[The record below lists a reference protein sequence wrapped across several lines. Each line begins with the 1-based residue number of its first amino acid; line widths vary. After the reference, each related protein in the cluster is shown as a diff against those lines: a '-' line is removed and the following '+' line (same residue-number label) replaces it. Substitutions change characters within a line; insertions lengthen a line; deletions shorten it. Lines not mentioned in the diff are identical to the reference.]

1 MSMPPGMPPS
11 MMEPMSLPEPPAL
24 GIERTSRSW
33 PLLRIAI
40 VGVAQALALFAM
52 TWLLDNVKVSG
63 WLPALAAV
71 AFLALL
77 NAVLWPIAV
86 RLTLPLI
93 TWTVGLFT
101 FVLNGLFVNLTAWVI
116 DGFEVGSFWSG
127 LVVAFALT
135 IVNLTVGGLVNIDD
149 EHVWRQHVVKRLV
162 RRHEQPDHTD
172 EPGFLFIQI
181 DGLGHDVLRDAMAS
195 GHAPMLAGLVEGG
208 THRLVGWECD
218 LSSQTGAMQ
227 AGILLGDNSNM
238 PAFRWYEKDTGRIMV
253 SNRPKDAAE
262 IEHRQS
268 SGHGLL
274 ANGGASRANVF
285 SGDAP
290 DTMLTFSTVLES
302 RSSDTRIGYA
312 MATPYTLM
320 RIIALSIA
328 DIARELRAAHR
339 AKKDGVEPQM
349 HRGGVYPLLRAATTV
364 VLSEMTIAM
373 LIADIER
380 GVPATYADFVGYDEV
395 AHHSGIAAPEALDT
409 LRRTDEHLRRLLTM
423 IADAPRPY
431 YVVILSDHG
440 QTQGSTFEQRYGQ
453 SLEDLVHE
461 LAREAA
467 ITAPVLAGESWNNVN
482 GMLSDA
488 AAEQSRLGRTVARVT
503 RKKTDHGEVALGPA
517 TETQAKADDG
527 DVVVL
532 ASGNLGLLSIT
543 HIEGR
548 ATRQQLEA
556 IHPGLIEGLAAHD
569 GVGWVLVRDDELGD
583 LAIGAEGVH
592 HLRDGTV
599 EGSDPLASFGRNAAD
614 HLRRTSS
621 FGNCPDLLVNSF
633 YDPAA
638 DEGAAFE
645 ELIGFHGGMG
655 GAQCH
660 PFVMAP
666 ANLPVA
672 EPLVGALSIHDLF
685 KSWVAPVEDAI
696 A

>member
-1 MSMPPGMPPS
+1 MSVPPPD
-11 MMEPMSLPEPPAL
+11 L

-40 VGVAQALALFAM
+40 VGIAQALALFAM

-63 WLPALAAV
+63 WAAALTAV

-77 NAVLWPIAV
+77 NAVVWPIAV

-116 DGFEVGSFWSG
+116 DGFDVGSFWSG

-135 IVNLTVGGLVNIDD
+135 LVNLTVGALVNIDD
-149 EHVWRQHVVKRLV
+149 EHIWRQKVVKRLV
-162 RRHEQPDHTD
+162 RRHEPPDHTD

-195 GHAPMLAGLVEGG
+195 GHAPMLAGLVENG
-208 THRLVGWECD
+208 THRLLGWECD

-268 SGHGLL
+268 TGNGLL
-274 ANGGASRANVF
+274 ADGGASRANVF

-290 DTMLTFSTVLES
+290 DTILTFSTVLES
-302 RSSDTRIGYA
+302 HGDSSRIGYA

-328 DIARELRAAHR
+328 DIARELRAARR
-339 AKKDGVEPQM
+339 ARKDGVEPRM

-364 VLSEMTIAM
+364 VLSELTIAM

-395 AHHSGIAAPEALDT
+395 AHHSGLAAPEALDT
-409 LRRTDEHLRRLLTM
+409 LRRTDENLRRLLTM
-423 IADAPRPY
+423 LPDAPRPY

-440 QTQGSTFEQRYGQ
+440 QTQGSTFEQRYGE
-453 SLEDLVHE
+453 SLEDVVHG

-467 ITAPVLAGESWNNVN
+467 IAAPVLAGESWNNVN

-488 AAEQSRLGRTVARVT
+488 AADESRLGKTVARFT

-517 TETQAKADDG
+517 TETEADADDG
-527 DVVVL
+527 DIVVL
-532 ASGNLGLLSIT
+532 ASGNLGLLSFT
-543 HIEGR
+543 RLGGR
-548 ATRQQLEA
+548 ATRQQIESL
-556 IHPGLIEGLAAHD
+556 HPGLVEGLASHE
-569 GVGWVLVRDDELGD
+569 GVGWVLVRDEDRGD
-583 LAIGAEGVH
+583 LVIGTDGVH
-592 HLRDGTV
+592 HLADDAV
-599 EGSDPLASFGRNAAD
+599 EGSDPLAPFGPNAGD

-621 FGNCPDLLVNSF
+621 FDNCPDLLVNSF
-633 YDPAA
+633 YDPVT

-660 PFVMAP
+660 PFVLAP
-666 ANLPVA
+666 SALPVDGS
-672 EPLVGALSIHDLF
+672 LVGAISIHEMF
-685 KSWVAPVEDAI
+685 KSWIEPAPQQTV
-696 A
+696 

>member
-1 MSMPPGMPPS
+1 MSAPAPPD
-11 MMEPMSLPEPPAL
+11 L
-24 GIERTSRSW
+24 GIERTKRSW
-33 PLLRIAI
+33 PLLRIAV

-52 TWLLDNVKVSG
+52 TWLLDNVKLSS
-63 WLPALAAV
+63 WAAALGAV

-77 NAVLWPIAV
+77 NAVLWPIAI

-127 LVVAFALT
+127 LLVAFALT

-149 EHVWRQHVVKRLV
+149 DHVWRQKVVKRLV
-162 RRHEQPDHTD
+162 HRHEPPDHTE

-181 DGLGHDVLRDAMAS
+181 DGLGHDVLSDAIAS
-195 GHAPMLAGLVEGG
+195 GHAPMLAGLIANG
-208 THRLVGWECD
+208 THNLVGWECD

-253 SNRPKDAAE
+253 SNRPKDAAD
-262 IEHRQS
+262 IEQRQS
-268 SGHGLL
+268 TGHGLL
-274 ANGGASRANVF
+274 ADGGASRANVF

-290 DTMLTFSTVLES
+290 DTVLTFSTVLES
-302 RSSDTRIGYA
+302 HGSGSRIAYA

-328 DIARELRAAHR
+328 DIVRELRAARR
-339 AKKDGVEPQM
+339 AKKDGVEPSM

-364 VLSEMTIAM
+364 VLSELTIAM

-380 GVPATYADFVGYDEV
+380 GVAATYADFVGYDEV

-409 LRRTDEHLRRLLTM
+409 LRRTDEQLRRLLTM
-423 IADAPRPY
+423 LPDAPRPY

-440 QTQGSTFEQRYGQ
+440 QTQGSTFEQRSGKT
-453 SLEDLVHE
+453 LEELVHE

-488 AAEQSRLGRTVARVT
+488 AAEESRLGRTVARAT
-503 RKKTDHGEVALGPA
+503 RKKTDDGEVLLGPST
-517 TETQAKADDG
+517 TEEANAGDG
-527 DVVVL
+527 DIVVL
-532 ASGNLGLLSIT
+532 ASGNLGLLSFTRID
-543 HIEGR
+543 GR
-548 ATRQQLEA
+548 ATRQDIEA
-556 IHPGLIEGLAAHD
+556 RHDGLIDGLAAHE
-569 GVGWVLVRDDELGD
+569 GIGWVLVRDADRGD
-583 LAIGAEGVH
+583 LVIGAT
-592 HLRDGTV
+592 GTHQLVDDAV
-599 EGSDPLASFGRNAAD
+599 EGSDPLEPFGPNAAD

-621 FGNCPDLLVNSF
+621 FDNCPDLLVNSF
-633 YDPAA
+633 YDPAT

-660 PFVMAP
+660 PFVLAP
-666 ANLPVA
+666 AGLPLE
-672 EPLVGALSIHDLF
+672 EPLVGAISIHELF
-685 KSWVAPVEDAI
+685 KSWVDKN
-696 A
+696 